1 MPQAFFSFTLTRP
14 IDFNKHAF
22 AISVLQQGDR
32 LANYKQKDPRKQFI
46 TSNFNIVLMTESGE
60 FVNAKFGS
68 RFTFSLLHG
77 ESELKAGKYIVMVD
91 PLWNQTID
99 NDEMYREILLDV
111 YAPESVSL
119 DQIDDT
125 KGILY
130 LEKAL
135 KHAAVTMTPQDDLQY
150 YLEDT
155 ADYGMDVVRISN
167 VECLNCWY
175 GFIYTRNDSQYRLT
189 ETMRPTLE
197 GLEVIYPALVDD

>member
-1 MPQAFFSFTLTRP
+1 MRR
-14 IDFNKHAF
+14 
-22 AISVLQQGDR
+22 R
-32 LANYKQKDPRKQFI
+32 LRFYVGHGYHDG
-46 TSNFNIVLMTESGE
+46 SNSIYLADVEE
-60 FVNAKFGS
+60 FVEETGTWKPA
-68 RFTFSLLHG
+68 TSLPG
-77 ESELKAGKYIVMVD
+77 ERRSYGGIAV
-91 PLWNQTID
+91 N
-99 NDEMYREILLDV
+99 
-111 YAPESVSL
+111 L
-119 DQIDDT
+119 DQVEDA

-135 KHAAVTMTPQDDLQY
+135 KHAAVTMTPQEDLQY

-155 ADYGMDVVRISN
+155 ADYGTDVIRISN